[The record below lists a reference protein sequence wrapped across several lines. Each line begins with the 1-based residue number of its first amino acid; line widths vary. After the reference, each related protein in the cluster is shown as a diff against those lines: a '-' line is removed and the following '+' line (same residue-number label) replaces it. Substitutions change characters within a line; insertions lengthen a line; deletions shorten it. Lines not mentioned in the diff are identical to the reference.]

1 MYACMRLGHAF
12 LKFDY
17 IYAAEKILISLLIHT
32 NMKKI
37 LIVFCLFILTG
48 TALAQVDSNT
58 ALYKTILSRDS
69 LLFEVGFN
77 HCDVKQ
83 FEQLLSDHFE
93 FYHDKNGIADR
104 NKFLSDLRTGLCK
117 DPEHFQA
124 RRKLLKESTEIFAL
138 YNPGKPATVY
148 GAIQNGVHQFYER
161 ENGQPESIGG
171 SARFSHL
178 WLLENGVWKL
188 SRSYSYEHVSEAVII
203 DNALPEQDSG
213 IEKWLQDNKVPAL
226 GIGIIENGK
235 LQQIKVFGD
244 RSTGN
249 TAPYNTIFNVASL
262 TKPVTAMVALKLV
275 SSGKWSLDEPL
286 IKYWTDPDIAT
297 DPRAKL
303 LTTRLVLSHQTGFPN
318 WRWNNA
324 DKKLK
329 FEFAPGTRYQYS
341 GEGFEYLRRAMEK
354 KFGQSLQQLA
364 EEQIF
369 TPLKLKDT
377 RYTWSEAVDTARLAI
392 GYDVNGKAYDIVKNK
407 TANAAD
413 DLMTSIEDY
422 GTFLL
427 SVLNGSGL
435 SNTVFKEMKTAQ
447 VASEKGKHF
456 GLGFEI
462 YDLGNE
468 NYALSHGGSDN
479 GVRTIVFLLPKM
491 QKGLL
496 IFTNGDNG
504 AQLYAPLIRKYLG
517 TEGQQIIDIE
527 MKH

>member
-1 MYACMRLGHAF
+1 MN
-12 LKFDY
+12 
-17 IYAAEKILISLLIHT
+17 SNT
-32 NMKKI
+32 KKI
-37 LIVFCLFILTG
+37 LTAIGTFLLTY
-48 TALAQVDSNT
+48 TAYAQVGNNT

-69 LLFEVGFN
+69 LLFDVGFN
-77 HCDVKQ
+77 HCDIKQ
-83 FEQLLSDHFE
+83 FEQLLSDNFE

-104 NKFLSDLRTGLCK
+104 KKFLSDLRTGLCK
-117 DPEHFQA
+117 DTEQYQA
-124 RRKLLKESTEIFAL
+124 RRKLLAGSTEIFAL
-138 YNPGKPATVY
+138 YNPGNPGAVY
-148 GAIQNGVHQFYER
+148 GAIQNGVHQFYEQQK
-161 ENGQPESIGG
+161 GQPESIGG

-188 SRSYSYEHVSEAVII
+188 AKSYSFEHVREAVIT
-203 DNALPEQDSG
+203 DNALPEQDSA

-235 LQQIKVFGD
+235 LQQIKVFGK

-249 TAPYNTIFNVASL
+249 AAPYNTIFNVASL
-262 TKPVTAMVALKLV
+262 TKPVTALVALKLV

-286 IKYWTDPDIAT
+286 TKYWTDPDIAT

-303 LTTRLVLSHQTGFPN
+303 LTTRLVLSHQTGLPN

-329 FEFAPGTRYQYS
+329 FEFDPGTKYQYS

-354 KFGQSLQQLA
+354 KFGKSLQQLA
-364 EEQIF
+364 GEQIF

-435 SNTVFKEMKTAQ
+435 SSTVFKEMITPQ

-462 YDLGNE
+462 YDLGNG
-468 NYALSHGGSDN
+468 NYALSHGGSDD
-479 GVRTIVFLLPKM
+479 GVRTIVFLLPKT

-517 TEGQQIIDIE
+517 ADGQRIIDIE
-527 MKH
+527 MK

>member
-1 MYACMRLGHAF
+1 MNFNTKKTLTAICTF
-12 LKFDY
+12 L
-17 IYAAEKILISLLIHT
+17 
-32 NMKKI
+32 
-37 LIVFCLFILTG
+37 LTY
-48 TALAQVDSNT
+48 TAYAQVGNNT
-58 ALYKTILSRDS
+58 ALYKTILSQDS
-69 LLFEVGFN
+69 LLFDVGFN
-77 HCDVKQ
+77 HCDIKQ

-117 DPEHFQA
+117 DPEQYQA
-124 RRKLLKESTEIFAL
+124 RRQLVKESTEIFAL
-138 YNPGKPATVY
+138 YNPGKPGTVY

-161 ENGQPESIGG
+161 QKGQPESTGG

-188 SRSYSYEHVSEAVII
+188 SRSYSYEHVSEAVIMA
-203 DNALPEQDSG
+203 DAMPDDDAA
-213 IEKWLQDNKVPAL
+213 IEKWLKDHKVPAL
-226 GIGIIENGK
+226 GIGIIEKGK
-235 LQQIKVFGD
+235 LQQINVFGE
-244 RSTGN
+244 RSAGN

-286 IKYWTDPDIAT
+286 SKYWTDPDIAT
-297 DPRAKL
+297 DPRTKL

-341 GEGFEYLRRAMEK
+341 GEGFEYLRKAMEK
-354 KFGQSLQQLA
+354 KFGKSLQQLA

-369 TPLKLKDT
+369 IPLKLKDT

-392 GYDVNGKAYDIVKNK
+392 GYDVNGKGYDIVKNK

-447 VASEKGKHF
+447 VASERGKHF

-462 YDLGNE
+462 YDLGNG
-468 NYALSHGGSDN
+468 NYALSHGGSDD
-479 GVRTIVFLLPKM
+479 GVRTIVFLLPKT

-517 TEGQQIIDIE
+517 ADGQRIIDIE
-527 MKH
+527 MK